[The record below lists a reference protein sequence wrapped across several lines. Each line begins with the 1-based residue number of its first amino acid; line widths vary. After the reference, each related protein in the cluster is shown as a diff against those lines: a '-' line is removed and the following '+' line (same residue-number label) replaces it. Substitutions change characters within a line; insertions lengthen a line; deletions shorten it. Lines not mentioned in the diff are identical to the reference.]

1 MWHEYLQ
8 NIDWSSFIRPIYIS
22 LFVKLDEAIFKRSWR
37 GGPLYQILKSNN
49 IRRAYLGFLKKPG
62 WVPVHHTSP
71 QRIGETRVGPNPYG
85 SYVSFLQKGV
95 APRVLPPVE
104 VPRKTSPFGGL
115 VAQNWAKNIETNGF
129 WTQNKRSTLECFD
142 FDLFQDEVICLDY
155 KCRDASSCTVA
166 SRPAAGPCP
175 TSAHV
180 ALGHVEIESWM
191 TSTYFLAE
199 DEWKSGNKIAEF
211 IALKEWINVSFQKG
225 YWGMMFTICHP
236 LTHGNPDCLTCH
248 PRICFMICRQ
258 YSRTKIIQSMHDR

>member
-8 NIDWSSFIRPIYIS
+8 NIHLSSFIRPIYIS

-37 GGPLYQILKSNN
+37 GGPLYQIFKSNN

-129 WTQNKRSTLECFD
+129 
-142 FDLFQDEVICLDY
+142 
-155 KCRDASSCTVA
+155 
-166 SRPAAGPCP
+166 
-175 TSAHV
+175 
-180 ALGHVEIESWM
+180 
-191 TSTYFLAE
+191 
-199 DEWKSGNKIAEF
+199 
-211 IALKEWINVSFQKG
+211 
-225 YWGMMFTICHP
+225 
-236 LTHGNPDCLTCH
+236 
-248 PRICFMICRQ
+248 
-258 YSRTKIIQSMHDR
+258 